1 MVNNKMK
8 KKEKPMN
15 NIHDCIT
22 EIAKEIKSRPCY
34 YELKKQEELLENDEE
49 VIRLSNDFSKAQI
62 DYSDGLKHYEDGSI
76 ELKKL
81 FEKVKETKTKLDSHP
96 LVIEYY
102 RIFSEV
108 NEPLNY
114 IQFKLISLF
123 NHKGLTCEEK

>member
-1 MVNNKMK
+1 MTKG
-8 KKEKPMN
+8 
-15 NIHDCIT
+15 
-22 EIAKEIKSRPCY
+22 
-34 YELKKQEELLENDEE
+34 
-49 VIRLSNDFSKAQI
+49 RLIIVSGPS
-62 DYSDGLKHYEDGSI
+62 GSGKDTV
-76 ELKKL
+76 LKKL
-81 FEKVKETKTKLDSHP
+81 FEKVKETKTILDSHP